1 MKGKDFI
8 YFLFDEN
15 NNSYYAYGDTVLT
28 SASLR
33 PLEFTP
39 DGWKK
44 IQLQNYRNQ
53 TYFAIDR
60 SFSVP
65 LEYVKDGAQILK
77 YIYTNYGVEA
87 KVSMAICEQK
97 LFFDATHY
105 GYYYTLLYKGEID
118 LANYKHDG
126 TKVTVNIMEGGMV
139 KLIKAYENTKYEIPI
154 DVPDAVDIHIDGV
167 ELKQSTSYLLN
178 NGPNDEPADCIKGHT
193 IALDILN
200 TEAINALGARSQERK
215 QTGNAVDVLW
225 NLGERFLDSGA
236 SATNITLNWDFNVFV
251 KLAPGVSPIFN
262 SSIILQCHVLTDSA
276 TRYSIPGIPFGT
288 NLMSK
293 GGGDPIL
300 LYNRKHHFQG
310 SLTFTAPANARF
322 ILYMSANVNRDFT
335 IFNYDN
341 DGDFSVN
348 YTYVHRPTTVK
359 ALRPLYI
366 FQQLISKISDGVY
379 TPQSTFLQS
388 IQDVVMTCGDA
399 IRGIP
404 GAKIKT
410 SLRDFFTSYN
420 SDFGIGMGMI
430 GNTLRIEEKAYWVQY
445 TDIVDLGEVSK
456 MKVSPATDLLVNNIK
471 NGSPNQTYDDVNGKQ
486 EFNTTQE
493 RSAPITRVAK
503 DLNLVSVYRKD
514 CYGFEFIRINLD
526 GKTTTD
532 DKGDNDV
539 FMVHIEDVPW
549 ADGKFR
555 LDRNLNAGTTGL
567 LTPSTVFNLYLTPA
581 RGIRRNGN
589 YIRSLFYKLD
599 AKYLKFQTTDKNSAV
614 VCQGITENAD
624 IQISSLDAPLFSCNY
639 LEFETKVPVNLF
651 ELLNANPLK
660 AFTGTW
666 AGFSFVGIPNKTSIQ
681 PGDNA
686 AQTFQLLAGPAVDLT
701 TLITID
707 G

>member
-1 MKGKDFI
+1 MQGKDFI
-8 YFLFDEN
+8 YFLLDEN
-15 NNSYYAYGDTVLT
+15 NNSYYAYGDTVLST
-28 SASLR
+28 ASLK

-39 DGWKK
+39 NGWTK
-44 IQLQNYRNQ
+44 IQLQNFRNQ
-53 TYFAIDR
+53 TYFAVDR

-77 YIYTNYGVEA
+77 YIYTNFGVEA
-87 KVSMAICEQK
+87 KVSMAICEQR

-154 DVPDAVDIHIDGV
+154 DVPDAIDTHVDGV
-167 ELKQSTSYLLN
+167 ELKAAADYTIQPGNTGGLHLPGWLFINSEGTNFSTELQTVYLRAGSINTSTSDEWIMRNFGDKNLDLN
-178 NGPNDEPADCIKGHT
+178 INGFIKVRSTANTGIFIFGFET
-193 IALDILN
+193 SGGTQLPVYVNNNLPGGIDIDIPFN
-200 TEAINALGARSQERK
+200 
-215 QTGNAVDVLW
+215 V
-225 NLGERFLDSGA
+225 
-236 SATNITLNWDFNVFV
+236 NITLTPGE
-251 KLAPGVSPIFN
+251 KLFGIASWSNTLFLLKYLDGEITISYR
-262 SSIILQCHVLTDSA
+262 SIYKS
-276 TRYSIPGIPFGT
+276 
-288 NLMSK
+288 
-293 GGGDPIL
+293 
-300 LYNRKHHFQG
+300 
-310 SLTFTAPANARF
+310 
-322 ILYMSANVNRDFT
+322 
-335 IFNYDN
+335 
-341 DGDFSVN
+341 
-348 YTYVHRPTTVK
+348 TTVK
-359 ALRPLYI
+359 ALRPLYV
-366 FQQLISKISDGVY
+366 FQQLISKISDGAY

-388 IQDVVMTCGDA
+388 IQDVVITCGDA
-399 IRGIP
+399 IRGIA

-445 TDIVDLGEVSK
+445 TDAVDLGEVSK
-456 MKVSPATDLLVNNIK
+456 MKVSPATDLLINNIK

-539 FMVHIEDVPW
+539 FMIHIEDNPW

-666 AGFSFVGIPNKTSIQ
+666 AGFSFVGIPNKISIQ

-701 TLITID
+701 QLISID